1 MFHFTSLPPLA
12 LYVHIPWC
20 VRKCPYCD
28 FNSHTHKDDGLP
40 ERAYVDAL
48 ITDLELELPS
58 IWGRKVQTIFIG
70 GGTPSLFSPEALD
83 RLLGGLRSRLAFPA
97 TTEITLEA
105 NPGTVES
112 GKFHEYRAL
121 GINRLSIGVQSFDDT
136 LLQRIGRIH
145 GGREAIRAAEEAHH
159 AGFDNFNL
167 DLMFGLPEQTVA
179 AARKDVDTALALSP
193 THISHYQLTLEPNT
207 LFHAQPPQ
215 LPEDD
220 LLWEMQDQCHTRLA
234 ESGYG
239 HYEVSAFAKPGH
251 ECRHNLNYWQFGDY
265 LGIGAGAHGKI
276 SDARDATI
284 TRYWKLK
291 GPEQYLAHVST
302 DARLGG
308 RNTLAPKDAAF
319 DFMLNALR
327 LTEGV
332 PSHLFQDH
340 AGLPLSIV
348 QDTLH
353 AAEAKGLIEWDARS
367 IRPTLHGQRFLNDL
381 LQMFLPEDS

>member
-1 MFHFTSLPPLA
+1 MFHFTSLPPLS

-20 VRKCPYCD
+20 ARKCPYCD
-28 FNSHTHKDDGLP
+28 FNSHARKETGIP
-40 ERAYVDAL
+40 EVAYVEAL
-48 ITDLELELPS
+48 ISDLEQELPL

-83 RLLGGLRSRLAFPA
+83 RLLSGLRARLAFPA
-97 TTEITLEA
+97 DAEITLEA
-105 NPGTVES
+105 NPGTIEA
-112 GKFHEYRAL
+112 GKFHEFRAV
-121 GINRLSIGVQSFDDT
+121 GINRLSIGAQSFDDT
-136 LLQRIGRIH
+136 MLQRLGRIH

-179 AARKDVDTALALSP
+179 MARQDLDTALALSP

-207 LFHAQPPQ
+207 LFHVQPPT

-220 LLWEMQDQCHTRLA
+220 VLWEMQDQCHARLA
-234 ESGYG
+234 EAGYR
-239 HYEVSAFAKPGH
+239 HYEVSAFAKPGR
-251 ECRHNLNYWQFGDY
+251 ECHHNLNYWQFGDY

-276 SDARDATI
+276 SDARDGTI

-291 GPEQYLAHVST
+291 HPEHYLANAAT
-302 DARLGG
+302 DARVGG
-308 RNTLAPKDAAF
+308 RNPLSAKDAAF

-327 LTEGV
+327 LTDGV

-340 AGLPLSIV
+340 AGLPLSII
-348 QDTLH
+348 QDTLRN
-353 AAEAKGLIEWDARS
+353 AETKGLIKWDARQ
-367 IRPTLHGQRFLNDL
+367 IRPTLQGQRFLNDL
-381 LQMFLPEDS
+381 LQMFLPEDD